1 MVGATFKLLPR
12 HIAITMDGNGRW
24 AAARGLTRSAGH
36 RAGLTPVRMC
46 IEECARRGVEA
57 LTLFAFSSENWSRPA
72 EEVGSLMGL
81 FLEALDREIA
91 ELHAK
96 GVRVRFVGERRNLSV
111 RLQARIAAAEEHT
124 AGNGALRLQVA
135 VSYGGRWDIIQATQK
150 LARECSSGALRPED
164 ISESHFAVQLAK
176 WNGTH
181 VIGTASARNQ
191 AFIQELGADESID
204 YTKTRFDD
212 VVRDVDVVFDTVAGE
227 TQTRSWKVL
236 KKGGILVSIASPPSA
251 EDAGKNGVR
260 QAFVFMVPNASQLTE
275 IAKLVDSGKLKPV
288 VETVLPLSEARRA
301 HELSQTGHTRGKI
314 VLRVD

>member
-1 MVGATFKLLPR
+1 MVAATFKLLPR

-57 LTLFAFSSENWSRPA
+57 LTLFAFSSENWGRPA

-124 AGNGALRLQVA
+124 VGNGGLRLQVA

-164 ISESHFAVQLAK
+164 ISEDRFAAQLALAGLPEADLLIRTGGEYRVSNFLL
-176 WNGTH
+176 WDL
-181 VIGTASARNQ
+181 AYA
-191 AFIQELGADESID
+191 EL
-204 YTKTRFDD
+204 YF
-212 VVRDVDVVFDTVAGE
+212 
-227 TQTRSWKVL
+227 
-236 KKGGILVSIASPPSA
+236 SPRLWP
-251 EDAGKNGVR
+251 D
-260 QAFVFMVPNASQLTE
+260 F
-275 IAKLVDSGKLKPV
+275 V
-288 VETVLPLSEARRA
+288 VERRF
-301 HELSQTGHTRGKI
+301 GHTAARQSAAKA
-314 VLRVD
+314 